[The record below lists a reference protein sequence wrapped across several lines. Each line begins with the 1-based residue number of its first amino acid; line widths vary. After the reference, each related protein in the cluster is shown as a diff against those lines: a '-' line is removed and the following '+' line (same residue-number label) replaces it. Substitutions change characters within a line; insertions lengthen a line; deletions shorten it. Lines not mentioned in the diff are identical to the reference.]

1 MGLYTAGEFRY
12 MLIVY
17 PLHWALGWTYGAD
30 SDVSFQVRAAGA
42 RDGGNFTCAPHRWD
56 LCSQKVRRKKTISEN
71 HYQHHQTL
79 THKSLSLMVCCCQR
93 KLLTWFIFSLR
104 PASVLVTIMDGE
116 GKSAAVHE
124 DEVGGA
130 RTLRQTILL
139 LLSSMFSLL
148 VLCWINY
155 LASIHFA
162 PSAIKVLRGQD
173 LEQIDRVIGCD

>member
-12 MLIVY
+12 MLIIY
-17 PLHWALGWTYGAD
+17 PLHWALGPLQDAA

-56 LCSQKVRRKKTISEN
+56 LCSQKVRRKKISEN

-79 THKSLSLMVCCCQR
+79 THKSLSLMVCCCQI
-93 KLLTWFIFSLR
+93 KLLTWTIFSLR

-139 LLSSMFSLL
+139 LLSSIYSLL
-148 VLCWINY
+148 VLCWINF

-162 PSAIKVLRGQD
+162 SAIKVLRGQD